1 MIEIRLGPRGVEAK
15 GHAGY
20 RPYGQDI
27 VCAGVSAL
35 LATAAEML
43 LRLEAAGKVRLPEPV
58 QLEPGDVRLTW
69 EALGDGTKAD
79 MLWETLETGLRLME
93 ARYGQYVVIT
103 SGEPDE

>member
-1 MIEIRLGPRGVEAK
+1 MIEIKLGQQSVTAR

-20 RPYGQDI
+20 GAYGQDI

-43 LRLEAAGKVRLPEPV
+43 LRLEAAGEVRLTEPV
-58 QLEPGDVRLTW
+58 QLKPGDVRLAF
-69 EALGDGTKAD
+69 EPLGDGTKAN
-79 MLWETLETGLRLME
+79 MLWETLAAGLRLME

>member
-1 MIEIRLGPRGVEAK
+1 MIEIRLGPRSVTAK

-43 LRLEAAGKVRLPEPV
+43 LRMEEHGEVRLPEPV
-58 QLEPGDVRLTW
+58 RLEPGDVRLTW

>member
-1 MIEIRLGPRGVEAK
+1 MIEIRLGPRSVAAK

-43 LRLEAAGKVRLPEPV
+43 LRLEAAGEVRLPERV
-58 QLEPGDVRLTW
+58 KLEPGDVRLTW
-69 EALGDGTKAD
+69 EALGDSAKAN
-79 MLWETLETGLRLME
+79 MLWETLEAGLRLME
-93 ARYGQYVVIT
+93 ASYGQYVVIT

>member
-1 MIEIRLGPRGVEAK
+1 MIEIKLGQRYVTAK

-43 LRLEAAGKVRLPEPV
+43 LRLEEHGEVRMTEPI

-69 EALGDGTKAD
+69 EALGDSTKAN

-93 ARYGQYVVIT
+93 ANYGQYVVIT
-103 SGEPDE
+103 SDSSDE

>member
-1 MIEIRLGPRGVEAK
+1 MIEIRLGPRSVTAS

-43 LRLEAAGKVRLPEPV
+43 LRLEAAGEVRLPEPV
-58 QLEPGDVRLTW
+58 QLEPGDVRMAFETT
-69 EALGDGTKAD
+69 GDSAKAN

>member
-1 MIEIRLGPRGVEAK
+1 MIEIRLGPQSVTAR

-20 RPYGQDI
+20 GAYGQDI
-27 VCAGVSAL
+27 VCAGVSTL

-43 LRLEAAGKVRLPEPV
+43 LRLEAAGEVRLEPV
-58 QLEPGDVRLTW
+58 RLEPGDVRMSFETT
-69 EALGDGTKAD
+69 GDSTKAN
-79 MLWETLETGLRLME
+79 MLWETLEAGLRLME